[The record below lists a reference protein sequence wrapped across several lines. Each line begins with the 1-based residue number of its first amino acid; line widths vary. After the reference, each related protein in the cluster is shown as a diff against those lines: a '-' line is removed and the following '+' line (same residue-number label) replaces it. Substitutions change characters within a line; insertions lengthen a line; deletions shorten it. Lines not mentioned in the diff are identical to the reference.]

1 MRPVLDVIEGR
12 VEVTVLGVEGGWSP
26 LDTCNVGGV
35 QVDRLGLEPRQFGD
49 LEGLLTSCL
58 VIPEVLDIG
67 LRLGLC
73 VDLSLEDDLR
83 SDVLQ
88 FCFWPDISEQGFLLW
103 QLVLDHDIETT
114 VGEFLDPI
122 DVPRGR

>member
-1 MRPVLDVIEGR
+1 M
-12 VEVTVLGVEGGWSP
+12 
-26 LDTCNVGGV
+26 
-35 QVDRLGLEPRQFGD
+35 
-49 LEGLLTSCL
+49 
-58 VIPEVLDIG
+58 IPEVLDIG
-67 LRLGLC
+67 LRLGLR